1 MLIPNNLYITHIPDI
16 ALNKSIIPIKNCIYE
31 NKSKPYAKG
40 VGIKKIDA
48 SSLIALSDLFWF
60 LIKSFMFNKLTTDV

>member
-48 SSLIALSDLFWF
+48 SSLIALSDLF
-60 LIKSFMFNKLTTDV
+60 